1 MNVVS
6 FYISQT
12 RFVNA
17 LFDSIFEFAP
27 FYSLSSPCTCLS
39 WNQERFNMLENL
51 RILRESRGYTQQQL
65 ADLVGVSRKSIQ
77 KYETSKYEPDI
88 KTIIR
93 FADVFD
99 VSVDYLV
106 GHQIKGQDPVYP
118 INEKEFILIE
128 KFRRF
133 DAPTK
138 NFVRQLFD
146 KLSL

>member
-1 MNVVS
+1 
-6 FYISQT
+6 
-12 RFVNA
+12 
-17 LFDSIFEFAP
+17 
-27 FYSLSSPCTCLS
+27 
-39 WNQERFNMLENL
+39 MLENL

-88 KTIIR
+88 KLIIR

-118 INEKEFILIE
+118 INEKEFII
-128 KFRRF
+128 
-133 DAPTK
+133 DIYIP
-138 NFVRQLFD
+138 
-146 KLSL
+146 